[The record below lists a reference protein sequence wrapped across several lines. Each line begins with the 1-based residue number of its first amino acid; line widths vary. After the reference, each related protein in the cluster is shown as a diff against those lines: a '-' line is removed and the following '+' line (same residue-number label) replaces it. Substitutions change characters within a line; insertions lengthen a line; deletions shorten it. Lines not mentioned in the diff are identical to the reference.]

1 VICESKRIDSTTN
14 PLEVFMYDF
23 AVVAMLA
30 LAVVKVVDFLSDS
43 VGSLTRMRSVLTFLG
58 GLGAVWALDYS
69 LFDRFD
75 IAVRNR
81 SAGIWVTGFMVCG
94 ATVAWRAMFAYLT
107 HDRAEGDETLGSHT
121 GLRRAA

>member
-1 VICESKRIDSTTN
+1 
-14 PLEVFMYDF
+14 MYDF

-43 VGSLTRMRSVLTFLG
+43 IPQLTRMRSVLTFLG

-75 IAVRNR
+75 IAIRNR
-81 SAGIWVTGFMVCG
+81 SAGVWMTGFMVCG
-94 ATVAWRAMFAYLT
+94 ATVVWRAIFAYLT
-107 HDRAEGDETLGSHT
+107 HDRAEGDETLGSHS

>member
-1 VICESKRIDSTTN
+1 
-14 PLEVFMYDF
+14 MYDF

-30 LAVVKVVDFLSDS
+30 LAVVKVVDFLGDTI
-43 VGSLTRMRSVLTFLG
+43 GPLHRMRSVLTFLG

-81 SAGIWVTGFMVCG
+81 SAGIWMTGFMVCG

-107 HDRAEGDETLGSHT
+107 HDRAEGDETLGVHT
-121 GLRRAA
+121 GLHRAA

>member
-1 VICESKRIDSTTN
+1 
-14 PLEVFMYDF
+14 MYDF
-23 AVVAMLA
+23 AVVALLA
-30 LAVVKVVDFLSDS
+30 LGVVKVVDFLADTVSS
-43 VGSLTRMRSVLTFLG
+43 FNRMRSVLTFLG

-81 SAGIWVTGFMVCG
+81 STGIWMTGFMVCG
-94 ATVAWRAMFAYLT
+94 ATVAWRAMFAWLT
-107 HDRAEGDETLGSHT
+107 HDRAAGDESLGVHT

>member
-1 VICESKRIDSTTN
+1 
-14 PLEVFMYDF
+14 MYDF

-30 LAVVKVVDFLSDS
+30 LAVVKVVDFLSDT
-43 VGSLTRMRSVLTFLG
+43 LEPLARMRSVLTFLG

-81 SAGIWVTGFMVCG
+81 SAGIWITGFMVCG
-94 ATVAWRAMFAYLT
+94 ATVAWRAIFAYLT

>member
-1 VICESKRIDSTTN
+1 
-14 PLEVFMYDF
+14 MYDF
-23 AVVAMLA
+23 AVVALLA
-30 LAVVKVVDFLSDS
+30 LAVVKVVDFLTDS
-43 VGSLTRMRSVLTFLG
+43 IGSLQRMRSVLMFFS

-81 SAGIWVTGFMVCG
+81 STGIWMTGFMVCG
-94 ATVAWRAMFAYLT
+94 ATVAWRAMFAWLT
-107 HDRAEGDETLGSHT
+107 HDRAEGDETLGVHT

>member
-1 VICESKRIDSTTN
+1 
-14 PLEVFMYDF
+14 MYDF
-23 AVVAMLA
+23 AVVALLA
-30 LAVVKVVDFLSDS
+30 LGVVKVVDFLADS
-43 VGSLTRMRSVLTFLG
+43 IGQLQRMRSVLMFLA

-81 SAGIWVTGFMVCG
+81 STCIWMTGFMVCG
-94 ATVAWRAMFAYLT
+94 ATVAWRAMFAWLT
-107 HDRAEGDETLGSHT
+107 HDRAEGDETLGVHT